1 MPETAD
7 MGRDD
12 ENGPDDLPAGSF
24 SSWVTEMRGA
34 LRGERDADVP
44 CGACTACCTSSQFIQ
59 IGPDETETLRRIPGA
74 LLFPAPLLPRGH
86 VVMGYDERGN
96 CPMLVE
102 NRCSIYEH
110 RPRTCRTYDCRVFPA
125 AGLEI
130 DGADKALIARQTR
143 RWQFSHATPDD
154 HARNDAVRMT
164 AGYLRDHAD
173 ELPDGAVPGTTT
185 QLAVL
190 AFELH
195 ELFLRHDGEAGTIA
209 VEASLET
216 VGNELVRRRNRRAQ

>member
-1 MPETAD
+1 MTTDAISEPRTLLVE
-7 MGRDD
+7 
-12 ENGPDDLPAGSF
+12 PDTLLRRT
-24 SSWVTEMRGA
+24 WEGA
-34 LRGERDADVP
+34 LRG
-44 CGACTACCTSSQFIQ
+44 
-59 IGPDETETLRRIPGA
+59 
-74 LLFPAPLLPRGH
+74 RGH

-195 ELFLRHDGEAGTIA
+195 ELLRHDGEAGTIA